1 MATKYDISNDRLLG
15 DELFV
20 YINMGTG
27 ESGETADWQPL
38 AYSTTCSLNLNSDTI
53 DASNKMAG
61 VWTAALP
68 GKLSWTISTEAL
80 MSTSKTGYSY
90 FYDKLVKREPF
101 KIRFGQA
108 TNITPSGST
117 EPDFNINES
126 KTYYEGEAYC
136 SSCNLNAD
144 NGAVCTMSV
153 EFTGNGALTK
163 TE

>member
-1 MATKYDISNDRLLG
+1 MATYNISEERILG

-20 YINMGTG
+20 YINTSGTTW
-27 ESGETADWQPL
+27 EPL
-38 AYSTTCSLNLNSDTI
+38 AYSTTCSLNLTSDTI

-80 MSTSKTGYSY
+80 MST
-90 FYDKLVKREPF
+90 
-101 KIRFGQA
+101 
-108 TNITPSGST
+108 
-117 EPDFNINES
+117 DFTQNES

-136 SSCNLNAD
+136 SSCNLTAD

-153 EFTGNGALTK
+153 EFTGNGELKQTK
-163 TE
+163 A

>member
-1 MATKYDISNDRLLG
+1 MATYNISEERILG

-20 YINMGTG
+20 YINTSGTTW
-27 ESGETADWQPL
+27 EPL
-38 AYSTTCSLNLNSDTI
+38 AYSTTCSLNLTSDTI
-53 DASNKMAG
+53 DDSNKMAG

-80 MSTSKTGYSY
+80 MSTSATGYDY
-90 FYDKLVKREPF
+90 FYSKLVAREPF

-108 TNITPSGST
+108 TDIST
-117 EPDFNINES
+117 SDFTQNES

-136 SSCNLNAD
+136 SSCNLTAD

-153 EFTGNGALTK
+153 EFTGNGELKQTK
-163 TE
+163 A

>member
-1 MATKYDISNDRLLG
+1 MATEYNISEQRILG
-15 DELFV
+15 DELFI
-20 YINMGTG
+20 YINVST
-27 ESGETADWQPL
+27 SETEDWQPL

-80 MSTSKTGYSY
+80 MSTSNTGYDY
-90 FYDKLVKREPF
+90 FYEKLVKRTPF
-101 KIRFGQA
+101 KLRFGQV
-108 TNITPSGST
+108 TDLSKL
-117 EPDFNINES
+117 DFSQDES

-153 EFTGNGALTK
+153 EFQGNGELK
-163 TE
+163 KME

>member
-1 MATKYDISNDRLLG
+1 MATYNISEQRILG

-20 YINMGTG
+20 YINTATGTG
-27 ESGETADWQPL
+27 ETWTPL
-38 AYSTTCSLNLNSDTI
+38 AYSTTCSLNLTSDTI

-80 MSTSKTGYSY
+80 MSTSETGYEY
-90 FYDKLVKREPF
+90 FYDKLVKREAF
-101 KIRFGQA
+101 KIRFGQV
-108 TNITPSGST
+108 TDLST
-117 EPDFNINES
+117 QEFDIDTT

-136 SSCNLNAD
+136 SSCNLTAD

-153 EFTGNGALTK
+153 EFTGNGELTK
-163 TE
+163 NKA

>member
-1 MATKYDISNDRLLG
+1 MATYNISEQRILG

-20 YINMGTG
+20 YINTGTG
-27 ESGETADWQPL
+27 TTETWTPL
-38 AYSTTCSLNLNSDTI
+38 AYSTTCSLNLTSDTI

-80 MSTSKTGYSY
+80 MSTSETGYEY
-90 FYDKLVKREPF
+90 FYDKLVKREAF
-101 KIRFGQA
+101 KIRFGQVTDLSA
-108 TNITPSGST
+108 Q
-117 EPDFNINES
+117 DFTQDET

-153 EFTGNGALTK
+153 EFTGNGELKKVKA
-163 TE
+163 

>member
-1 MATKYDISNDRLLG
+1 MATEYNISEQRILG
-15 DELFV
+15 DELFI
-20 YINMGTG
+20 YINVSTG
-27 ESGETADWQPL
+27 ETEDWQPL
-38 AYSTTCSLNLNSDTI
+38 AYSTTCSLNLTSDTI

-80 MSTSKTGYSY
+80 MSTSATGYDY
-90 FYDKLVKREPF
+90 FYSKLVAREPF
-101 KIRFGQA
+101 KIRFGQV
-108 TNITPSGST
+108 TDLKKL
-117 EPDFNINES
+117 DFSQDES

-153 EFTGNGALTK
+153 EFTGNGELKKMA
-163 TE
+163 